1 LLYGILLSLLTCCC
15 WGSTSV
21 CMRGLTKIDSYDMSV
36 LRAVGCFI
44 ASLALAVFFSSF
56 SSLGAVPLKVL
67 FVFIPM
73 VLFNNIIGDVFL
85 FLSLHTLGVAR
96 GSAISSTYPVVV
108 AIASAI
114 FFGEKLTLPVV
125 AGTLLVVVG
134 VMCLCQKDGPKIP
147 VSVKGLT
154 YAILASL
161 FWGLGIMCTKDLVA
175 NGLTPD
181 EVTFGRS
188 VLFMI
193 FALILW
199 LIKYVKLDTSG
210 KKTCMAA
217 ILSRRSWLGVLAG
230 FLSLGC
236 GTWFYSSAIEYI
248 PISVATPICAANPLL
263 ATIAAY
269 FIFDEKLRLVQ
280 WLGVVLA
287 IAGSITVA
295 L

>member
-1 LLYGILLSLLTCCC
+1 LFYGILLSLLTCCC

-134 VMCLCQKDGPKIP
+134 VMCLCQKDGPKMP
-147 VSVKGLT
+147 VSAKGLT

-188 VLFMI
+188 VLFII
-193 FALILW
+193 FALVLW
-199 LIKYVKLDTSG
+199 IVKFAKLDTRRQ
-210 KKTCMAA
+210 KNVPWRDLQPQVMAWCA
-217 ILSRRSWLGVLAG
+217 GRIPVSWLRHMVLLKCHRIHPYFSRYADLRG
-230 FLSLGC
+230 K
-236 GTWFYSSAIEYI
+236 
-248 PISVATPICAANPLL
+248 PIACHHCRILH
-263 ATIAAY
+263 I
-269 FIFDEKLRLVQ
+269 Q
-280 WLGVVLA
+280 
-287 IAGSITVA
+287 
-295 L
+295 

>member
-1 LLYGILLSLLTCCC
+1 LFYGILLSLLTCCC
-15 WGSTSV
+15 WGSTAV

-56 SSLGAVPLKVL
+56 SSFGAVPLKVL

-125 AGTLLVVVG
+125 AGTMLVVAG
-134 VMCLCQKDGPKIP
+134 VMCLCQKDGPKMP
-147 VSVKGLT
+147 VSAKGLA

-188 VLFMI
+188 VLFII
-193 FALILW
+193 FALVLW
-199 LIKYVKLDTSG
+199 IVKFEKLNADG
-210 KKTCMAA
+210 KKTCLGA
-217 ILSRRSWLGVLAG
+217 IFCRRSWLGVLAG

-236 GTWFYSSAIEYI
+236 GTWFYSSAIKHI
-248 PISVATPICAANPLL
+248 PTSVATPICAANPLL

-269 FIFDEKLRLVQ
+269 FIFSEKLRTVQ
-280 WLGVVLA
+280 WIGVILA
-287 IAGSITVA
+287 IAGSIAVA